1 MSLWW
6 LLTIISVIAIIPFIV
21 WAIKSQWDSI
31 GAMLG
36 FLTFICLFIVFFCI
50 AIAQPISIKKELLR
64 QEKERQQILYQI
76 DNMNENSDKVKL
88 NEWILTYNDWVNDIN
103 TNKEIYGWASWYY
116 SVDMSEHTIIELV

>member
-6 LLTIISVIAIIPFIV
+6 LLTIISVVATIPFVI
-21 WAIKSQWDSI
+21 WAIKSKWDSI
-31 GAMLG
+31 GAMFG
-36 FLTFICLFIVFFCI
+36 GITFICLFIIFFFI
-50 AIAQPISIKKELLR
+50 AIAQPISIKQELLR

-88 NEWILTYNDWVNDIN
+88 NEWILTYNDWVNDVN
-103 TNKEIYGWASWYY
+103 TSKEIYGWASWYY

>member
-6 LLTIISVIAIIPFIV
+6 LLTIISVIAIIPFIIWSV
-21 WAIKSQWDSI
+21 KSYGDSI
-31 GAMLG
+31 CAMLMITILSLCIIG
-36 FLTFICLFIVFFCI
+36 FTIVSIC
-50 AIAQPISIKKELLR
+50 QPIFIKKELLR

-88 NEWILTYNDWVNDIN
+88 NEWILTYNDWVNDVN
-103 TNKEIYGWASWYY
+103 TSKEIYGWASWYY

>member
-6 LLTIISVIAIIPFIV
+6 LLTIICVVATIPFII
-21 WAIKSQWDSI
+21 WAIKSQGDSL
-31 GAMLG
+31 GAMFG
-36 FLTFICLFIVFFCI
+36 GITFICLVIVFFCI
-50 AIAQPISIKKELLR
+50 AIVQPISIKKELLR

-88 NEWILTYNDWVNDIN
+88 NEWILTYNDWVNDVN
-103 TNKEIYGWASWYY
+103 TSKEVYGWASWYY

>member
-6 LLTIISVIAIIPFIV
+6 LLTIILVVAIIPFIIWSV
-21 WAIKSQWDSI
+21 KSYGDSLCAMFMTIILGLCIIGFAIVS
-31 GAMLG
+31 
-36 FLTFICLFIVFFCI
+36 
-50 AIAQPISIKKELLR
+50 IAQPISIKKELLR

-88 NEWILTYNDWVNDIN
+88 NEWILTYNDWVNDVN
-103 TNKEIYGWASWYY
+103 TSKEIYGWASWYY

>member
-6 LLTIISVIAIIPFIV
+6 LLTIISVIAIIPFIIWSV
-21 WAIKSQWDSI
+21 KSYGNSLC
-31 GAMLG
+31 AMFMTITLG
-36 FLTFICLFIVFFCI
+36 LCIIVFAI
-50 AIAQPISIKKELLR
+50 ASIAQPISIKKELLR

-88 NEWILTYNDWVNDIN
+88 NEWILTYNDWVNDVN
-103 TNKEIYGWASWYY
+103 TSKEIYGWASWYY